1 VPQQTPKSSRVK
13 MDIYQD
19 RSYST
24 AVLVLHVLSYFI
36 WILSPVSC
44 GFSLAMAFRGGLKPR
59 CTRTVKLLALGE
71 IFAFVFL
78 AAYCWHIAPY
88 RVCYT
93 DVDYSSSDYPRCRNF
108 GYTCPTREYCYTSY
122 YWDGWISMVVYGASL
137 FLFGIA
143 RTVMSQDTEHL
154 EVKATELRA
163 VNSASVHPQ
172 QLSGRLVVDSHNH
185 VVVLAPSAPSAS
197 AMPPRYNDLHVQQT
211 GAQANVPHMSQGYS
225 AQYAPEST
233 ARPHAPQSLPSMES
247 LALELNIGCLLSL
260 AQSGCSTVD
269 LLSRNYA
276 ELSSTIGM
284 TQEEYLRLKEF
295 KKRMML

>member
-1 VPQQTPKSSRVK
+1 
-13 MDIYQD
+13 MDIYRA
-19 RSYST
+19 RSNSK

-36 WILSPVSC
+36 WILSPLSC
-44 GFSLAMAFRGGLKPR
+44 AISLAMAFRGGLKPN

-71 IFAFVFL
+71 ILAFVFL
-78 AAYCWHIAPY
+78 AAYCWHTVNY
-88 RVCYT
+88 RSCSTSY
-93 DVDYSSSDYPRCRNF
+93 DYPSSDPRCNYANDYI
-108 GYTCPTREYCYTSY
+108 GCPTSEYCYTY
-122 YWDGWISMVVYGASL
+122 NYWDGWISMVVYGASL

-143 RTVMSQDTEHL
+143 RTVMSQDIDHL

-172 QLSGRLVVDSHNH
+172 QLSGHLVVDGHNH
-185 VVVLAPSAPSAS
+185 VVVLAPSAS

-211 GAQANVPHMSQGYS
+211 GAQANVPHMSQGCS

-233 ARPHAPQSLPSMES
+233 ARPQAPQSLPSMES

-260 AQSGCSTVD
+260 AQSGCSTAD